1 MNQLKNEFE
10 KVDTEKNI
18 STLTYEEI
26 VDLMKKF
33 GYETDSVHFQNLLYE
48 ADINLNG
55 LYNLENFL
63 EFLQCLLSSNSNE
76 QDGDLPV
83 SLDNCFVYCSHLTN
97 NQILRY
103 GDSSKRDEVDMNQRY
118 LAFYQKVLQMAKDGV
133 IFNKEIINEAALECG
148 LQPSTE

>member
-76 QDGDLPV
+76 QDGDLP
-83 SLDNCFVYCSHLTN
+83 
-97 NQILRY
+97 IWR
-103 GDSSKRDEVDMNQRY
+103 
-118 LAFYQKVLQMAKDGV
+118 
-133 IFNKEIINEAALECG
+133 
-148 LQPSTE
+148 